1 MKPVSSLPLIQRAA
15 SYDQRIAIID
25 AGGPHTYRALC
36 RASLQAASMLLEN
49 RSDLN
54 EARVA
59 FMIPPGFDYAAV
71 QWGIWRAG
79 GIAVPLCVTY
89 PPPELEYVITDA
101 DADIIVAHPEFAAI
115 LEPLAN
121 KHNRRFIRLP
131 EIFSSTEAALPTINL
146 DRRAMILF
154 TSGTTG
160 KPKGV
165 VTTHRNTMAQIASLV
180 EAWQWR
186 SDDHILHILPLHHVH
201 GIINKLLCPL
211 WSGAVCEMLPRF
223 DAEAVWERF
232 IHSDLTLFMAVPTIY
247 VKLIAAWEKAAP
259 DARKQMSAACPKM
272 RLMVSGSAAL
282 PVSVFEKWQE
292 ISGHTLLE
300 RYGMTE
306 IGIGISNPLHGERR
320 PGYIGTPLPGV
331 FSRLIDD
338 TGKEITDDGVPGE
351 IRIKGENVFLEYWRR
366 PAETQASFQGDW
378 FRTGDTAVIERG
390 YYRILGRQSV
400 DIIKTG
406 GYKVSAL
413 EIEEVLRTHAA
424 IRECAVVGIEDP
436 QWGERVC
443 AAVVLKTDSRLDLA
457 DLRQWA
463 REKIADYKIPG
474 RLLVLEEFP
483 RNAMGKVTKPALKRM
498 FTKD

>member
-1 MKPVSSLPLIQRAA
+1 R
-15 SYDQRIAIID
+15 
-25 AGGPHTYRALC
+25 
-36 RASLQAASMLLEN
+36 
-49 RSDLN
+49 
-54 EARVA
+54 
-59 FMIPPGFDYAAV
+59 
-71 QWGIWRAG
+71 
-79 GIAVPLCVTY
+79 
-89 PPPELEYVITDA
+89 
-101 DADIIVAHPEFAAI
+101 
-115 LEPLAN
+115 
-121 KHNRRFIRLP
+121 
-131 EIFSSTEAALPTINL
+131 
-146 DRRAMILF
+146 
-154 TSGTTG
+154 
-160 KPKGV
+160 
-165 VTTHRNTMAQIASLV
+165 
-180 EAWQWR
+180 
-186 SDDHILHILPLHHVH
+186 
-201 GIINKLLCPL
+201 
-211 WSGAVCEMLPRF
+211 
-223 DAEAVWERF
+223 
-232 IHSDLTLFMAVPTIY
+232 
-247 VKLIAAWEKAAP
+247 
-259 DARKQMSAACPKM
+259 QMSAACLKM

-331 FSRLIDD
+331 FSRL
-338 TGKEITDDGVPGE
+338 TDDAGIEVTTEGVPGE
-351 IRIKGENVFLEYWRR
+351 IHIKGENVFLEYWRR

-424 IRECAVVGIEDP
+424 IQECAVVGIEDP

-443 AAVVLKTDSRLDLA
+443 AAVVLKTGSRLNLA

-463 REKIADYKIPG
+463 REKIAAYKIPG

-483 RNAMGKVTKPALKRM
+483 RNAMGKVTKPALKKM
-498 FTKD
+498 FTNGT